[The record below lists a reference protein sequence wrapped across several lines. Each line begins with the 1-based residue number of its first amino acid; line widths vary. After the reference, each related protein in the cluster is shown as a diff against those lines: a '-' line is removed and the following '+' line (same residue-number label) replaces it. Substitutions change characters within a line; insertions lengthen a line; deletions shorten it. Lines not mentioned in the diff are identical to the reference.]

1 LTARTTAGTVARF
14 YFPAPIFPQM
24 FTVTSLWIPFTIT
37 AAMGQ
42 VARNAM
48 QRQLTGPL
56 GTWGATNIR
65 FLFGFPFAIL
75 FFVGVLAFTGDAV
88 PWPTPAFWPWL
99 LLGALCQIVA
109 TGLMLV
115 AMNERSFVVT
125 TAYIKTEAIQTA
137 IFGFVF
143 LGDHLT
149 ASKVVAI
156 LIATVGVVITALR
169 PGGEKGFADWRPTAI
184 GLVSAAAF
192 ALSANGYRG
201 AIITIHGA
209 SFVTAATYTLVF
221 GLFVQTLILTIYL
234 LARAPGVLK
243 AILGLWKPSL
253 LAGFMGAFA
262 SQFWF
267 LAFALTAAANVRT
280 LALVEVLFAQGV
292 AYYSFKQP
300 ISARELAG
308 IVLIVIGVGLLVAI

>member
-1 LTARTTAGTVARF
+1 
-14 YFPAPIFPQM
+14 M
-24 FTVTSLWIPFTIT
+24 FTVTSLWIPFTLT
-37 AAMGQ
+37 AAIGQ

-65 FLFGFPFAIL
+65 FLFGFPFALL
-75 FFVGVLAFTGDAV
+75 FFAGVLIFTGEAL
-88 PWPTPAFWPWL
+88 PRPTLMFWPWL
-99 LLGALCQIVA
+99 LLGAICQIVA

-125 TAYIKTEAIQTA
+125 TAYLKTEAIQTA
-137 IFGFVF
+137 VFGFVF
-143 LGDHLT
+143 LGDQLT
-149 ASKVVAI
+149 ALKVIAI
-156 LIATVGVVITALR
+156 LIATVGVIVTALR
-169 PGGEKGFADWRPTAI
+169 PSGEKGFADWRPTAI

-209 SFVTAATYTLVF
+209 SFVTAASYTLVF
-221 GLFVQTLILTIYL
+221 GLFVQTLILTVYL
-234 LARAPGVLK
+234 LSRAPDVLRSIVK
-243 AILGLWKPSL
+243 LWKPSL

-300 ISARELAG
+300 ISARELFG
-308 IVLIVIGVGLLVAI
+308 IVLIVIGVAVLVAA

>member
-1 LTARTTAGTVARF
+1 
-14 YFPAPIFPQM
+14 M
-24 FTVTSLWIPFTIT
+24 FSIASLWIPFTVT
-37 AAMGQ
+37 AALGQ

-65 FLFGFPFAIL
+65 FLFGFPFSIV
-75 FFVGVLAFTGDAV
+75 FFVIVLVATGD
-88 PWPTPAFWPWL
+88 PLPQPTPAFWPWL

-109 TGLMLV
+109 TGLMLL
-115 AMNERSFVVT
+115 AMKERSFVVT
-125 TAYIKTEAIQTA
+125 TAYLKTEAPQTA

-143 LGDHLT
+143 LGDHL
-149 ASKVVAI
+149 SVLKVIAI
-156 LIATVGVVITALR
+156 LIATLGVVITALR
-169 PGGEKGFADWRPTAI
+169 PGGAKGFADSRPTLL
-184 GLVSAAAF
+184 GLASAAAF
-192 ALSANGYRG
+192 ALSANGFRG
-201 AIITIHGA
+201 AIITIQGV
-209 SFVTAATYTLVF
+209 SFVTAATYTLVL
-221 GLFVQTLILTIYL
+221 GLFVQTFVLTIYL
-234 LARAPGVLK
+234 LARAPTVLK
-243 AILGLWKPSL
+243 AILRLWKPSL

-300 ISARELAG
+300 LSGREFAG
-308 IVLIVIGVGLLVAI
+308 IVLIVIGVALLVAV

>member
-1 LTARTTAGTVARF
+1 MFSTA
-14 YFPAPIFPQM
+14 
-24 FTVTSLWIPFTIT
+24 SLWIPFTLT

-65 FLFGFPFAIL
+65 FLFGFPFSIL
-75 FFVGVLAFTGDAV
+75 FFAAVLVATGDPL

-99 LLGALCQIVA
+99 LLGALCQIIA
-109 TGLMLV
+109 TGLMLL
-115 AMNERSFVVT
+115 AMHERSFVVT
-125 TAYIKTEAIQTA
+125 TAYIKTEAIQAA

-149 ASKVVAI
+149 ALKVIAI
-156 LIATVGVVITALR
+156 LIATVGVVITAVQ
-169 PGGEKGFADWRPTAI
+169 PGGTRGFADLRPTI
-184 GLVSAAAF
+184 LGLVSAATF
-192 ALSANGYRG
+192 ALSANGFRG
-201 AIITIHGA
+201 AIITISGV

-221 GLFVQTLILTIYL
+221 GLFVQTLVLTIYL
-234 LARAPGVLK
+234 LVRAPGVLR
-243 AILGLWKPSL
+243 AIIGLWKPSL

-267 LAFALTAAANVRT
+267 LALALTAAANVRT

-292 AYYSFKQP
+292 TYYSFKQP
-300 ISARELAG
+300 LSGREFGG
-308 IVLIVIGVGLLVAI
+308 IALIVTGVALLVAV

>member
-1 LTARTTAGTVARF
+1 
-14 YFPAPIFPQM
+14 M
-24 FTVTSLWIPFTIT
+24 FSIASLWIPFTVT

-56 GTWGATNIR
+56 GTWGATNTR
-65 FLFGFPFAIL
+65 FLFGFPFSIL
-75 FFVGVLAFTGDAV
+75 FFAAVLVAIGDPL

-99 LLGALCQIVA
+99 LLGAICQIIA
-109 TGLMLV
+109 TGLMLL
-115 AMNERSFVVT
+115 AMHERSFVVT

-149 ASKVVAI
+149 LLKVIAI
-156 LIATVGVVITALR
+156 LIATAGVIITALR
-169 PGGEKGFADWRPTAI
+169 PGGAKGFADLRPTML

-192 ALSANGYRG
+192 ALSANGFRG
-201 AIITIHGA
+201 AIITISGV

-221 GLFVQTLILTIYL
+221 GLFVQTLVLTVYL
-234 LARAPGVLK
+234 LVRAPGVLR
-243 AILGLWKPSL
+243 AIIGLWKPSL

-300 ISARELAG
+300 LSGREFGG
-308 IVLIVIGVGLLVAI
+308 IVLIVIGVALLVAV

>member
-1 LTARTTAGTVARF
+1 
-14 YFPAPIFPQM
+14 M
-24 FTVTSLWIPFTIT
+24 FTMTSLWIPFTVT
-37 AAMGQ
+37 AAAGQ

-65 FLFGFPFAIL
+65 FLFGFPFALL
-75 FFVGVLAFTGDAV
+75 FFAGVLLFSGDAL
-88 PWPTPAFWPWL
+88 PRPALVFWPWL
-99 LLGALCQIVA
+99 LLGAIAQIVA

-143 LGDHLT
+143 LGDHLNLM
-149 ASKVVAI
+149 KVIAI
-156 LIATVGVVITALR
+156 VIATVGVVVTALR
-169 PGGEKGFADWRPTAI
+169 PGGAKGFADWRPTAI

-201 AIITIHGA
+201 AIITIEGS
-209 SFVTAATYTLVF
+209 SFVTAATYTLVL
-221 GLFVQTLILTIYL
+221 GLFVQTLLLTVYL
-234 LARAPGVLK
+234 LARAPNVLRD
-243 AILGLWKPSL
+243 ILKLWKPSL

-292 AYYSFKQP
+292 AYYTFKQP
-300 ISARELAG
+300 VSARELFG
-308 IVLIVIGVGLLVAI
+308 IVLIVIGVALLVAF

>member
-1 LTARTTAGTVARF
+1 
-14 YFPAPIFPQM
+14 M
-24 FTVTSLWIPFTIT
+24 FSITSLWIPFTIV
-37 AAMGQ
+37 AALGQ

-65 FLFGFPFAIL
+65 FLFGFPFSLVFLAA
-75 FFVGVLAFTGDAV
+75 VLAATGDHL
-88 PWPTPAFWPWL
+88 PWPSASFWPWL
-99 LLGALCQIVA
+99 LLGALAQIA
-109 TGLMLV
+109 GTGMMLL

-125 TAYIKTEAIQTA
+125 TAYLKTEAIQTA

-149 ASKVVAI
+149 VLKVTAI
-156 LIATVGVVITALR
+156 LIATAGVVIAALR
-169 PGGEKGFADWRPTAI
+169 SGAEKGFTDLKPTLL
-184 GLVSAAAF
+184 GLGAAAAF
-192 ALSANGYRG
+192 ALAAVGVRG
-201 AIITIHGA
+201 AVIVVPGV
-209 SFVTAATYTLVF
+209 SFVTAASYTLVLT
-221 GLFVQTLILTIYL
+221 LFVQTLVLTIYL
-234 LARAPGVLK
+234 LARAPKIVA
-243 AILGLWKPSL
+243 AILGLWKPSMF
-253 LAGFMGAFA
+253 AGFMGAFA

-300 ISARELAG
+300 LSARELGG
-308 IVLIVIGVGLLVAI
+308 IVLIVIGVALLVAV